1 METHSESATRYGTPV
16 LGSSIAE
23 SVAPMPRSRLAS
35 PALRALLARRSAE
48 RVAWVPLVGLFGL
61 ILAPAYIALRFVQV
75 NGVNVPYWD
84 DWRVVMLLTKAFDR
98 TLGWRDIFAPANEH
112 YTAFPYMA
120 SLVLAFLTKYNTT
133 APMFLNVLL
142 IGCTSVVLYLFV
154 RGSVSTAQEAL
165 LIFLPVPWLL
175 FSVRQAE
182 TLLIE
187 AGLSSFIV
195 NVCAVGAFYGLSK
208 SRGVD
213 RWYLAAFGAGLVA
226 SLSFATGLLLWPLG
240 LLQMLLA
247 RYRGR
252 TRTAGAAR
260 STSAT
265 RIVAWCLVGTCL
277 FGLHYYNYAIG
288 RVGDPIRA
296 SSTAVLREH
305 PEQVALYYVTVI
317 GGAFLNDRVPAQALG
332 IVLVA
337 LQVIV
342 VGLVVRRPSEL
353 GRLSVPL
360 GLMLFSLGCVVM
372 IALGRVGLGIQQAM
386 ESRYATIT
394 LPGLVGLYLVTALAI
409 HRRRWPIVGSQG
421 LGLLVGL
428 LAFGILAAHIVGE
441 ADGARRSEARR
452 MVAYYVRT
460 FDLQSDRN
468 LRAVFP
474 APVIVRAHAPALRAR
489 RMTVFGESTDE
500 PSSLSIAGG
509 STQSSLDAVNGQIVA
524 IQPVARLNAQT
535 DDTITITGW
544 AVDARTRSPAADVF
558 LVVDDRVVVPA
569 MYGGDRPDV
578 ADAFKMPEYRRVG
591 YTASFGIQA
600 LGPGRHTIA
609 EHVVGS
615 DGKSVFPNQKR
626 IVVDVN

>member
-1 METHSESATRYGTPV
+1 
-16 LGSSIAE
+16 
-23 SVAPMPRSRLAS
+23 MPRSRLAS
-35 PALRALLARRSAE
+35 PALRDLLSRRSAE
-48 RVAWVPLVGLFGL
+48 RVAWVPLVGVFGL
-61 ILAPAYIALRFVQV
+61 ILVPAYIALRFVQV

-84 DWRVVMLLTKAFDR
+84 DWRVVMLLSKAFDR
-98 TLGWRDIFAPANEH
+98 TLGWRDVFAPANEH

-133 APMFLNVLL
+133 APMFLNVFL
-142 IGCTSVVLYLFV
+142 IGCTSVLVYLFV
-154 RGSVSTAQEAL
+154 RGSVSTTKEAL

-175 FSVRQAE
+175 FNVRQAE

-213 RWYLAAFGAGLVA
+213 CWYLVAFGASLVA

-252 TRTAGAAR
+252 TAGAAP
-260 STSAT
+260 SPSAT
-265 RIVAWCLVGTCL
+265 RIVVWCLVAACL

-296 SSTAVLREH
+296 SSTAVWREH
-305 PEQVALYYVTVI
+305 PEQIALYYVTVI

-332 IVLVA
+332 VVLVA

-353 GRLSVPL
+353 ERLSVPL
-360 GLMLFSLGCVVM
+360 GMVLFSLGCVVM

-394 LPGLVGLYLVTALAI
+394 LPGLVGLYLLTALAI
-409 HRRRWPIVGSQG
+409 HRRRWPILGSQG
-421 LGLLVGL
+421 LGLLAGL
-428 LAFGILAAHIVGE
+428 LAFGILASNLVGQ
-441 ADGARRSEARR
+441 ADGARRAEARR

-468 LRAVFP
+468 LQAVYP
-474 APVIVRAHAPALRAR
+474 APIIVRAHAPGLRVR
-489 RMTVFGESTDE
+489 RMTVFGEPADE
-500 PSSLSIAGG
+500 PSSLAIADG
-509 STQSSLDAVNGQIVA
+509 STSSSLDVVNGQIVA
-524 IQPVARLNAQT
+524 IQPVARLNLRT
-535 DDTITITGW
+535 DDTVTITGW

-558 LVVDDRVVVPA
+558 LLVDDRVVVPT

-591 YTASFGIQA
+591 YTASFGIQV

-609 EHVVGS
+609 EHVIGS